1 MSINK
6 VFLTGNLTRDPELKA
21 TQGGTQILNFGLAV
35 NDRRKNSQ
43 TGEWENYPNFVDCK
57 LFGKRAETVARFIS
71 KGSKVAVSGKLSYS
85 SWEKD
90 GQRRSKLDVLVDDI
104 EFLSSSNQQQQPQQP
119 QTQGGVV
126 YDEDIPF

>member
-119 QTQGGVV
+119 QAQGGVV
-126 YDEDIPF
+126 YDEEMPF